1 MTTVDVFWS
10 IWEWAWNQ
18 SPRLWPRHLAT
29 MRPNNNIYIV
39 ITIVMIISY
48 SLVIYKVV
56 IKRNIVVYK
65 IIKSCGNVD
74 KVGK

>member
-1 MTTVDVFWS
+1 MIGQLVTKLLMRS
-10 IWEWAWNQ
+10 YSNEKSLSLGA
-18 SPRLWPRHLAT
+18 AT